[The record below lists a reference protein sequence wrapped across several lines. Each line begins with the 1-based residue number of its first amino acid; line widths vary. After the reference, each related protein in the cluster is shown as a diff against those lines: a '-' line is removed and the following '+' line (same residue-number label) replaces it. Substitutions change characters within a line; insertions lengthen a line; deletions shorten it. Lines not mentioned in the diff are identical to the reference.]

1 MTSAQKVIKYLA
13 IAFAVFLIITIIS
26 TLLGVLYALSEILG
40 LRTDDASGG
49 PMVTTSFENADITAL
64 EIDIDY
70 TNLIMK
76 TGEFFKVET
85 NNEDISC
92 KQSNEKLVIKD
103 KNYNWF
109 GTHNNEDLIVYIPEG
124 LELEKVEINAGVGK
138 IDIENLTAKKL
149 SFELGA
155 GETEVKN
162 LTVSNECSI
171 EGGAGR
177 VNILGGTIKDLD
189 LDMGIGE
196 INLTSKLTGKAD
208 IDAGVGNL
216 NINLQGDKETYKIKA
231 NKGIG
236 TIKIDGKDISNS
248 EICGNGENY
257 IEVDGGIG
265 NIDIDFE
272 Q

>member
-13 IAFAVFLIITIIS
+13 IAFAIFLIITIIS
-26 TLLGVLYALSEILG
+26 TILGVLYALSGVLG
-40 LRTDDASGG
+40 LRTDSTSGG
-49 PMVTTSFENADITAL
+49 PMTTISFEGAHIAVL

-70 TNLIMK
+70 TNLTIK

-85 NNEDISC
+85 NNNDIKC
-92 KQSNEKLVIKD
+92 KQSNEKLEIKD
-103 KNYNWF
+103 EKYNWF
-109 GTHNNEDLIVYIPEG
+109 SNYDNEDLIVYIPEN
-124 LELEKVEINAGVGK
+124 LELENAEINAGAGK
-138 IDIENLTAKKL
+138 INIENLTTKKL
-149 SFELGA
+149 SLELGA
-155 GETEVKN
+155 GETEVKSLN
-162 LTVSNECSI
+162 VSNECNI

-196 INLTSKLTGKAD
+196 INLSSKLTGKSD

-216 NINLQGDKETYKIKA
+216 KVNLQGDKETYKIKA

-236 TIKIDGKDISNS
+236 NIKINGKDISNS
-248 EICGNGENY
+248 EIYGNGENH
-257 IEVDGGIG
+257 IEVDGGVG

-272 Q
+272 